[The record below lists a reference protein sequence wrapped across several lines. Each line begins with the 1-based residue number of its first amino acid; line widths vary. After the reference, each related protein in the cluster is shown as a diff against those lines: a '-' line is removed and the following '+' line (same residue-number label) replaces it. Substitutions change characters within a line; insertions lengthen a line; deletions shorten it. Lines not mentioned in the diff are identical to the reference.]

1 MHLYLSSFLIGDQG
15 HKLAELARGKT
26 ALLVSNA
33 LDSSNNSEHLRLKME
48 REIGLLADRGISAEP
63 LDLRDY
69 FTSQDILSEKLDAA
83 GMLWV
88 VGGNTF
94 LLRKAMHLSRL
105 DQLLH
110 GKVDDEDF
118 LYGGYSA
125 GICVLSPSLRG
136 IHLADEPEAQSNG
149 YEHPTIWEGL
159 GIIDYYIVPHYRC
172 DHFESES
179 MEAVVEYYDETD
191 LRYRAISDGE
201 VILDTTH
208 HREQDAP
215 SNGGQRPSLNS
226 GFNPRRG

>member
-1 MHLYLSSFLIGDQG
+1 MQLYLSSFLIGDQG

-48 REIGLLADRGISAEP
+48 REIGLLADLGIPAET

-94 LLRKAMHLSRL
+94 MLRKAMHLSGL

-136 IHLADEPEAQSNG
+136 IHLADEPEAQSNR
-149 YEHPTIWEGL
+149 YEHTTIWEGL

-179 MEAVVEYYDETD
+179 MEAVVDYYREND
-191 LRYRAISDGE
+191 LPYQAIPDGE

-208 HREQDAP
+208 KAENKTLHPTAGNAP
-215 SNGGQRPSLNS
+215 V
-226 GFNPRRG
+226 

>member
-1 MHLYLSSFLIGDQG
+1 MYLYLSSFLIGDQG

-26 ALLVSNA
+26 ALVVSNA
-33 LDSSNNSEHLRLKME
+33 DSSNDSEHLKSRMG
-48 REIGLLADRGISAEP
+48 REIGRLADLGIPAET

-94 LLRKAMHLSRL
+94 LLRKAMHLSGL

-110 GKVDDEDF
+110 GKFADEDF

-136 IHLADEPEAQSNG
+136 IHLADEPEAKSNG

-159 GIIDYYIVPHYRC
+159 GVIDYYIVPHYRC

-179 MEAVVEYYDETD
+179 MEAVVDYFIKND
-191 LRYRAISDGE
+191 LPYRAIQDGE
-201 VILDTTH
+201 VILDITH
-208 HREQDAP
+208 KTENKTLHPTAGNAP
-215 SNGGQRPSLNS
+215 V
-226 GFNPRRG
+226 